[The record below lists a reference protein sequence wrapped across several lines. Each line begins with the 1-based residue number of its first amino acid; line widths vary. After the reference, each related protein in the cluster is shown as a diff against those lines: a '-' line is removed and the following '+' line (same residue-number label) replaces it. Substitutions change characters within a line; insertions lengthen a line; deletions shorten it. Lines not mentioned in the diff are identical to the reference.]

1 MKLLQFL
8 DLHGGALPFTSAV
21 LPPLEIW
28 HITRNFH
35 LNPDFKVAPIP
46 GGLQTRSS
54 SKVCRHGGAV
64 PGDWA
69 TTQNN
74 LGNALADLETRA
86 PTGRRPGR
94 KPRRAIRCYTSAR
107 AVKPFFELLRTPP
120 KYVCVLG
127 REHPGLAAS
136 DHVTTVATGFFCGRP
151 RPCRIAICR
160 SIRG

>member
-1 MKLLQFL
+1 M
-8 DLHGGALPFTSAV
+8 GALSLSHPQYSHLSKFGIS
-21 LPPLEIW
+21 PGIS
-28 HITRNFH
+28 I

-94 KPRRAIRCYTSAR
+94 NPPPPLPRSQSPHAQT
-107 AVKPFFELLRTPP
+107 VLRTPP
-120 KYVCVLG
+120 NAPHS
-127 REHPGLAAS
+127 RAP
-136 DHVTTVATGFFCGRP
+136 P
-151 RPCRIAICR
+151 P
-160 SIRG
+160 

>member
-94 KPRRAIRCYTSAR
+94 KPRRAIRCYECAGGQT
-107 AVKPFFELLRTPP
+107 VLRT
-120 KYVCVLG
+120 
-127 REHPGLAAS
+127 AANAAQ
-136 DHVTTVATGFFCGRP
+136 VRGPARP
-151 RPCRIAICR
+151 RAPGSCRV
-160 SIRG
+160 

>member
-1 MKLLQFL
+1 M
-8 DLHGGALPFTSAV
+8 GALSLSHPQYSHLSKFGIS
-21 LPPLEIW
+21 PGIS
-28 HITRNFH
+28 I

-107 AVKPFFELLRTPP
+107 AVKPFFELLRTP
-120 KYVCVLG
+120 
-127 REHPGLAAS
+127 
-136 DHVTTVATGFFCGRP
+136 
-151 RPCRIAICR
+151 
-160 SIRG
+160 